1 MVTQRSFFKVY
12 DKNLQLCVLI
22 SPITM
27 LVVEYFGRMLS
38 SNENVNVKILA
49 K

>member
-1 MVTQRSFFKVY
+1 MVTQRSFFKVHNKILY
-12 DKNLQLCVLI
+12 LCVLI
-22 SPITM
+22 SSITV